1 MNDLKFG
8 LRQLAKNPGFAAI
21 AIVTLALGIG
31 ANTAIF
37 SVINAVLLRPLPYP
51 NPERLM
57 ILSESDANQPSISV
71 SFPDFVDWR
80 KENSSFA
87 NLAISRR
94 ESFNLSGLEGR
105 EPEQISGALVT
116 ANFFDVIGLAPQL
129 GRAFTADEDRVGGPL
144 VALIS
149 DKLWQRVFQR
159 DPNIL
164 GRSVNF
170 GNQPYT
176 VVGVTSPLMFSPRT
190 VEVWFPIMPRTDH
203 AAWQERG
210 NHPGLFCWA
219 RLKPGVTREQAQL
232 EMSSIADRLAKTYP
246 SSNTKIGVNVTPLLD
261 NQVGEYRSSLGLL
274 LIAVALVLLIACA
287 NLANLL
293 AARGAARAR
302 EFAIRAA
309 VGASRGQ
316 IVRQLLTESLLISLI
331 GGTLGVI
338 IAYWGRGV
346 LIALSPAGVPR
357 FQEVR
362 VDAWV
367 LAFAFAL
374 ALITNLLFGL
384 WPAWQASRADV
395 HTALKSG
402 AHGSSDAPAA
412 RRIRDWLVMAEVAVT
427 LVLLSAAGLVLKS
440 FAKVQS
446 LPLGFE
452 PDGLLT
458 ARVSLPS
465 PTYADPRKV
474 IQFSEELL
482 RRVRDVPGVTSAALG
497 VCPPMM
503 TGWQTSFLP
512 EGSPEPPP
520 GQSPSFE
527 MEVVLGDYFPTL
539 KVPLLRGRS
548 FDATDTKE
556 STPVIVVD
564 QLYVDRFLTGQDPIG
579 RRIRMTSEGKHL
591 FRTIIGVTPRLKV
604 YGFEE
609 SVSLPRAYLAQTQI
623 GNDDLVLL
631 IRSSAAPRIL
641 EKPIRQIVSSLDP
654 AQPVFEFRTMQERV
668 AETWDT
674 PRLMTFLLI
683 AFASLALALSVVGLY
698 GVMAFNCLRRS
709 REMGV
714 RLALGARPGQV
725 RSLILNQGMKL
736 FFFGGA
742 AGLVVALALSR
753 LLRSLLF
760 EVEPSDPFI
769 FIGMTGLL
777 GLAALLACWL
787 PARRAARVDPII
799 TLRSE

>member
-1 MNDLKFG
+1 MNDLRFG
-8 LRQLAKNPGFAAI
+8 FRQLAKNPGFAAI
-21 AIVTLALGIG
+21 AIITLTLGIG

-51 NPERLM
+51 DPERLM
-57 ILSESDANQPSISV
+57 VLSESDANQPSISV
-71 SFPDFVDWR
+71 SFPNYVDWK
-80 KENSSFA
+80 KENSSFTH
-87 NLAISRR
+87 LAISRR

-129 GRAFTADEDRVGGPL
+129 GRAFTVDEDRVGGPL
-144 VALIS
+144 VAVIS

-176 VVGVTSPLMFSPRT
+176 VVGVMPPMMFSPRT
-190 VEVWFPIMPRTDH
+190 VEVWFPLMCRTDH
-203 AAWQERG
+203 PAWQERG
-210 NHPGLFCWA
+210 NHPGLFGWA
-219 RLKPGVTREQAQL
+219 RLKPGVNREQAQM
-232 EMSSIADRLAKTYP
+232 EMSAIADRLAKTYP
-246 SSNTKIGVNVTPLLD
+246 ESNTKIGVNVTPLLD

-346 LIALSPAGVPR
+346 LVALSPADVPR
-357 FQEVR
+357 FQEIR
-362 VDAWV
+362 LDAWV
-367 LAFAFAL
+367 LAFAFGL
-374 ALITNLLFGL
+374 ALITNLFFGL
-384 WPAWQASRADV
+384 WPAWQASRADI
-395 HTALKSG
+395 HLALKSG
-402 AHGSSDAPAA
+402 AHGCSDAPAS
-412 RRIRDWLVMAEVAVT
+412 RRIRDWLVVSEVAVT

-458 ARVSLPS
+458 ARVALPS
-465 PTYADPRKV
+465 PTYADPKKV

-482 RRVRDVPGVTSAALG
+482 RRVREVPGVASAAIG

-512 EGSPEPPP
+512 EGSPEPPA

-527 MEVVLGDYFPTL
+527 MEVVLGDYFSTL

-548 FDATDTKE
+548 FDATDTRE

-564 QLYVDRFLTGQDPIG
+564 QLYVDRFLSGQDPLG
-579 RRIRMTSEGKHL
+579 KRIRMTSDGKHV

-654 AQPVFEFRTMQERV
+654 AQPVFEIRAMQERV
-668 AETWDT
+668 AETWAT
-674 PRLMTFLLI
+674 PRLMTFLLL
-683 AFASLALALSVVGLY
+683 AFASLALVLSVVGLY
-698 GVMAFNCLRRS
+698 GVMAFNSLRRT

-725 RSLILNQGMKL
+725 RRLILSQGMRL
-736 FFFGGA
+736 FIIGGA
-742 AGLVVALALSR
+742 TGLVASLAASR
-753 LLRSLLF
+753 LIRSLLF
-760 EVEPSDPFI
+760 EVDPADPSI
-769 FIGMTGLL
+769 FLGMTGLL

-799 TLRSE
+799 TLRAE